1 MENVKVIRLQIIDL
15 HYIPA
20 FNFKSSGPPALSL
33 DFVASFIVPEG
44 YVSCTRNGVI

>member
-1 MENVKVIRLQIIDL
+1 MDLFKLIRL
-15 HYIPA
+15 YIVGLYYIQG
-20 FNFKSSGPPALSL
+20 FNFKSSGPPTLSL